1 MVAAI
6 TWIPD
11 VSSCNLSMHRFGF
24 DHCRVRWL
32 DGLMSVGCVLR
43 VACCVLRVGCRQHPV
58 ITQEPVPR
66 ATGPRAASC
75 NGRVCQGM
83 RAGKYENAIPFAA
96 SAEQAK
102 VPNPH
107 LRFQVTA
114 RGSQLA
120 SQSTPPPSNGL
131 HLSLPRPG
139 SFPKATFNCRFLSS
153 LPLPSFSHSQH
164 LHASQARAQPSN
176 CIICTL
182 VT

>member
-11 VSSCNLSMHRFGF
+11 VSSCNLSMHRFRF

-32 DGLMSVGCVLR
+32 DAGVLR
-43 VACCVLRVGCRQHPV
+43 VACCVLHVACWVQAASRWPV
-58 ITQEPVPR
+58 RPVPR

-96 SAEQAK
+96 SSEQAK

-120 SQSTPPPSNGL
+120 SQSIPPPSNGL
-131 HLSLPRPG
+131 HLSLPRHG

-153 LPLPSFSHSQH
+153 LPLPSFSQH
-164 LHASQARAQPSN
+164 LHASQAKAQTSN

-182 VT
+182 VA